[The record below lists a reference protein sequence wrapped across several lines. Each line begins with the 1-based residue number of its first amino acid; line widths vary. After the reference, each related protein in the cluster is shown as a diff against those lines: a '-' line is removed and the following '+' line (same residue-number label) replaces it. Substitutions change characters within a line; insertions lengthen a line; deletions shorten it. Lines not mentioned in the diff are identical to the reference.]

1 MKKQIDEKEIAKAS
15 GMSLPISTKQSIEVC
30 NFIRNKTLEKA
41 KAILERVLEKK
52 EAIPFKRF
60 GSDTGHKKGPI
71 GAGRYPQKT
80 VKEILKILNS
90 VESNAQVKGLNT
102 DDLKIIQLIANKA
115 STPWRFGRK
124 RRRKSKK
131 THIEIIV
138 KSKEIESKVETKK
151 EIKKEIKEV
160 NKIKQVKKEVQ
171 EDKKSLQSS
180 ASQNKE
186 EKK

>member
-1 MKKQIDEKEIAKAS
+1 MKKQLDEKEIAKAS

-30 NFIRNKTLEKA
+30 NFLRNKTLEKA

-60 GSDTGHKKGPI
+60 RSDTGHKKGPI

-80 VKEILKILNS
+80 AKEILKVLNS
-90 VESNAQVKGLNT
+90 VESNAQLKGLNP

-115 STPWRFGRK
+115 SAPWRFGRK
-124 RRRKSKK
+124 RRRKAKR

-138 KSKEIESKVETKK
+138 KSKKLKSKVETKIESKK
-151 EIKKEIKEV
+151 EIKKINETKPI
-160 NKIKQVKKEVQ
+160 KKET
-171 EDKKSLQSS
+171 
-180 ASQNKE
+180 KE

>member
-1 MKKQIDEKEIAKAS
+1 MKKQLDEKEIAKAS
-15 GMSLPISTKQSIEVC
+15 GMSLPISTKQSIEIC

-60 GSDTGHKKGPI
+60 GSDTGHKRGAI

-80 VKEILKILNS
+80 AKEILKVLDS
-90 VESNAQVKGLNT
+90 VEANAQAKGLNSN
-102 DDLKIIQLIANKA
+102 DLKIIQLIANKA

-124 RRRKSKK
+124 RRRKTKR

-138 KSKEIESKVETKK
+138 KSKK
-151 EIKKEIKEV
+151 ENSEVSIKKGTK
-160 NKIKQVKKEVQ
+160 
-171 EDKKSLQSS
+171 EDKK
-180 ASQNKE
+180 
-186 EKK
+186 

>member
-1 MKKQIDEKEIAKAS
+1 MKKQLDEKEIAKAS

-30 NFIRNKTLEKA
+30 NFLRNKTLEKA

-60 GSDTGHKKGPI
+60 GSDTGHKRGPI

-80 VKEILKILNS
+80 AKEILKVLNS
-90 VESNAQVKGLNT
+90 VESNAQLKGLNP

-124 RRRKSKK
+124 RRRKAKR

-138 KSKEIESKVETKK
+138 KSKEIKSKVETKK
-151 EIKKEIKEV
+151 EIKKDKEIKP
-160 NKIKQVKKEVQ
+160 VKKEVQ
-171 EDKKSLQSS
+171 EDKKNLQGS

-186 EKK
+186 NKK

>member
-1 MKKQIDEKEIAKAS
+1 MKKQSDEKEIAKAS
-15 GMSLPISTKQSIEVC
+15 GMSLPISTKQSIEIC

-60 GSDTGHKKGPI
+60 GSDTGHKRGAI

-80 VKEILKILNS
+80 AKEILKVLDS
-90 VESNAQVKGLNT
+90 VEANAQAKGLNSN
-102 DDLKIIQLIANKA
+102 DLKIIQLIANKA

-124 RRRKSKK
+124 RRRKTKR

-138 KSKEIESKVETKK
+138 KSKK
-151 EIKKEIKEV
+151 ENSEVSIKKGTK
-160 NKIKQVKKEVQ
+160 
-171 EDKKSLQSS
+171 EDKK
-180 ASQNKE
+180 
-186 EKK
+186 

>member
-1 MKKQIDEKEIAKAS
+1 MKKQLDEKEIAKAS

-102 DDLKIIQLIANKA
+102 DDLKIITIIANKA

-124 RRRKSKK
+124 RRRKSKR

-138 KSKEIESKVETKK
+138 KSKEEKLK
-151 EIKKEIKEV
+151 
-160 NKIKQVKKEVQ
+160 NKVKKETKETIPVKN
-171 EDKKSLQSS
+171 EKNEGKK
-180 ASQNKE
+180 
-186 EKK
+186 